1 MTNETPPHVTPHG
14 EPRKP
19 ATRRLPGIDDAA
31 LAGSGR
37 ASRLIGSKVYKGD
50 TSIGKIEDVLVD
62 LDHGR
67 LTAFILSLGGGFLG
81 FGDNLVAVPANQIM
95 AGSEGNFMT
104 DLTEAQLTSAP
115 DFDFKSIGQRF
126 PRG

>member
-1 MTNETPPHVTPHG
+1 MPHWLEAG
-14 EPRKP
+14 EP
-19 ATRRLPGIDDAA
+19 
-31 LAGSGR
+31 AG
-37 ASRLIGSKVYKGD
+37 IGSKVYKGD

-104 DLTEAQLTSAP
+104 DLTEAQLASAP
-115 DFDFKSIGQRF
+115 DFDFKSIDQRF
-126 PRG
+126 PSLRF